1 MKTITFAIIALL
13 FTFSIQAQ
21 NTNKKTET
29 TTTTNTKKDSDGVH
43 KTVKK
48 EVTKESQN
56 IELKEE
62 KPNTLNIE
70 MKDSPVNSVSTTK
83 ITNPDGTTRTVDVDR
98 SSYYVSNGTK
108 YKLELDASGYVI
120 SYGNNKPAL
129 LRRTSTNSFVYR
141 ANNETSIAYF
151 DTLGN
156 LIIETYDSKADKVY
170 TDVYTIVKE

>member
-62 KPNTLNIE
+62 K
-70 MKDSPVNSVSTTK
+70 
-83 ITNPDGTTRTVDVDR
+83 
-98 SSYYVSNGTK
+98 
-108 YKLELDASGYVI
+108 
-120 SYGNNKPAL
+120 
-129 LRRTSTNSFVYR
+129 
-141 ANNETSIAYF
+141 
-151 DTLGN
+151 
-156 LIIETYDSKADKVY
+156 
-170 TDVYTIVKE
+170 